1 MTENDY
7 KNIIS
12 GIVPNEDMRIRL
24 RQKTLSFISR
34 PKTRRR
40 AVLKK
45 GILSA
50 AACAL
55 VLIGA
60 AAGTFFWHSTMLM
73 NTPSFSG
80 FVLTAY
86 AAGKPGS
93 SVPGQ
98 KSDAIQLV
106 PKKELR
112 FQYSPIMNQVPGF
125 PLTLGCREAT
135 KKTTAADRIR
145 ITADSGSILLWN
157 QADVR
162 DAGKTY
168 ECAPGTTIYWSPDL
182 NAPGKKLTILT
193 LTAFKG
199 NREIGT
205 QELHIQALGGG
216 TAYSVVMQ

>member
-1 MTENDY
+1 MKQEDY
-7 KNIIS
+7 RRVVSGFVMDPECKNR
-12 GIVPNEDMRIRL
+12 VKKNVC
-24 RQKTLSFISR
+24 
-34 PKTRRR
+34 R
-40 AVLKK
+40 AYSKRNLLFRYSMV
-45 GILSA
+45 

-55 VLIGA
+55 FLIGA
-60 AAGTFFWHSTMLM
+60 AAGTFFWHAAMPA
-73 NTPSFSG
+73 NTPPFSG

-98 KSDAIQLV
+98 KSDAVQLV

-112 FQYSPIMNQVPGF
+112 FHYSLHMNQVPGF

-145 ITADSGSILLWN
+145 ITVDNGSILLWN
-157 QADVR
+157 HGDVQ
-162 DAGKTY
+162 DAGKIY
-168 ECAPGTTIYWSPDL
+168 ECAPGTTIYWLPIE
-182 NAPGKKLTILT
+182 NNTPVNKQTVLT

-205 QELHIQALGGG
+205 QKLHIQALGGG
-216 TAYSVVMQ
+216 VVYTVEMT